1 MYKLLFDSDALIKI
15 SKAELIKIVVECF
28 DVLITEEVYDET
40 VKEGKKWFHP
50 DADEIER
57 LVKEGKIKILREEYY
72 KRRKKPK
79 QSFGLGET
87 SVFQAYKKGNFVVTD
102 DLSFLS
108 YITKENI
115 KNISP
120 THLLIILVK
129 KGKLKK
135 DEAYF
140 YLEKL
145 RPFIRKEVYELAK
158 NDIKCE

>member
-1 MYKLLFDSDALIKI
+1 M
-15 SKAELIKIVVECF
+15 
-28 DVLITEEVYDET
+28 
-40 VKEGKKWFHP
+40 
-50 DADEIER
+50 
-57 LVKEGKIKILREEYY
+57 
-72 KRRKKPK
+72 
-79 QSFGLGET
+79 GET

-145 RPFIRKEVYELAK
+145 RPLIRDEVYELAK
-158 NDIKCE
+158 NDIKGE